1 MKLTDMLRE
10 TKEFGAEE
18 MRDEEKKRSEC
29 KCMYVNEWMKEGKN
43 RWRKREKRIGMNG
56 WGMGKRER
64 SYSSSGEIS
73 FGAFDE

>member
-29 KCMYVNEWMKEGKN
+29 KCMYVNERMKEGKN
-43 RWRKREKRIGMNG
+43 R
-56 WGMGKRER
+56 
-64 SYSSSGEIS
+64 
-73 FGAFDE
+73 